1 MVEVITGKDIT
12 IAKLKTTYGLQR
24 TEDENFFTE
33 WQENLPEISEWDK
46 QYLDEVKQDFLYLSE
61 YPMLEPLV
69 KMTVLSP
76 LLRRA
81 GFFRPPFYLAAEK
94 QVEIVSEDEGT
105 IVRGLI
111 DILVIKPE
119 LWTVSIEAKQGNY
132 ALSVALPQ
140 ALFYMLANPNTDKP
154 AFGFITNGKEFQFL
168 KLVKEETPKYAWA
181 NLFSIYNPG
190 DLYVV
195 VKIFK
200 RLGQIISQ

>member
-12 IAKLKTTYGLQR
+12 IPKLKTTYGLER

-46 QYLDEVKQDFLYLSE
+46 QYLDEVQEDFIYLSE

-69 KMTVLSP
+69 KMMVLSP

-81 GFFRPPFYLAAEK
+81 GFCRPPFYLAAEK

-111 DILVIKPE
+111 DILVLKPE
-119 LWTVSIEAKQGNY
+119 LWTVSIEAKRGDY

-140 ALFYMLANPNTDKP
+140 ALFYMLANPNTEKP

-168 KLVKEETPKYAWA
+168 KLVKEETPKYAWS